1 MYLHIGKDFCIDEK
15 KIIGIFNIESISK
28 NKEYY
33 EIYEAIKNDLVDIS
47 NGAQKTLILIKDKF
61 IKGYISNISSTTLR
75 KREI

>member
-1 MYLHIGKDFCIDEK
+1 MYLHIGKDFCIDEN